1 LYILIEPITNY
12 FQIKRE
18 KIIIFTGDV
27 MKFPTTRM
35 RRLRKDFQIRRVL
48 QETKLN
54 LEDLIYPIYIKEE
67 LEDSQKEHIDT
78 MPGQYRHSLDSAVSE
93 AKRLE
98 EMGLASVILFGM
110 PVLKDEV
117 ASSAYDKEGIVQKT
131 IRRLKEETELV
142 VITDVC
148 MCQYTSH
155 GHCGIVKDDQI
166 LNDESL
172 NYLSKIALSHAEAG
186 ADIVAPSDMLD
197 GRVEALRK
205 TLDENGFFDTLILSY
220 AAKYASSFYAP
231 FRDAVCSS
239 PSFGDR
245 KTHQMNPANINEA
258 IREVELDIK
267 EGADIVMVKPALPYL
282 DVIKEVKNRFKVP
295 TAAYQV
301 SGEYSMLMAGINEGY
316 LTEDSILESLIS
328 MKRAGADLIISHFT
342 PKILEEGTEFK
353 C

>member
-1 LYILIEPITNY
+1 
-12 FQIKRE
+12 
-18 KIIIFTGDV
+18 

-35 RRLRKDFQIRRVL
+35 RRLRKDFQIRKIL
-48 QETKLN
+48 QETKIN
-54 LEDLIYPIYIKEE
+54 LEDLIYPLYIKED
-67 LEDSQKEHIDT
+67 LENGQKEHIDT
-78 MPGQYRHSLDSAVSE
+78 MPGQYRYSLNGAVEE

-98 EMGLASVILFGM
+98 DIGLSSVLLFGM

-117 ASSAYDKEGIVQKT
+117 GSSAYDKEGIVQKT
-131 IRRLKEETELV
+131 IRRLKDETELV

-155 GHCGIVKDDQI
+155 GHCGIVKDDKI
-166 LNDESL
+166 INDESL

-197 GRVEALRK
+197 GRVNAIRK
-205 TLDENGFFDTLILSY
+205 TLDENGFYETLIMSY
-220 AAKYASSFYAP
+220 AAKYASSFYSP
-231 FRDAVCSS
+231 FRDAVCSA

-258 IREVELDIK
+258 LREVELDIK
-267 EGADIVMVKPALPYL
+267 EGADIIMVKPALPYL
-282 DVIKEVKNRFKVP
+282 DVIKEVKNKFKVP

-301 SGEYSMLMAGINEGY
+301 SGEYSMLMAGINAGY
-316 LTEDSILESLIS
+316 LTEESILESLIS
-328 MKRAGADLIISHFT
+328 IKRAGTDLIISHFT
-342 PKILEEGTEFK
+342 PVILEEGTEFK